1 MYIIARNFNSEKDT
15 KCDEIKTCILPT
27 CIGKKKKYDTVT
39 FESGNEMK
47 LAPVFHKFP
56 EY

>member
-1 MYIIARNFNSEKDT
+1 MKLKLVFCQHVLA
-15 KCDEIKTCILPT
+15 
-27 CIGKKKKYDTVT
+27 KKKYETFT